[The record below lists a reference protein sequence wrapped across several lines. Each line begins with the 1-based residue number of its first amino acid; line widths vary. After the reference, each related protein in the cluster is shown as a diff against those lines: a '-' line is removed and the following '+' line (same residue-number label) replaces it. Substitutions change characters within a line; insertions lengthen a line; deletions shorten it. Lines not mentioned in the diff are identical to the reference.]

1 MSQQEKLAEGLKQL
15 GLDLTPEVQAQLLK
29 FVVLLHKWNKVHN
42 LTAIREPLKMITHH
56 LLDSLA
62 VLPYISGDRL
72 VDVGSGGG
80 LPGIPLAIEKPGLAI
95 TLLDSNHK
103 KTGFMRQAVIDLGL
117 KNVEVV
123 GERVEQ
129 FHPEQPFDIVI
140 SRAFSDLAEFVK
152 LTRHLLATGGRF
164 LAMKGVYPYEEIVAL
179 PPDVKVE
186 EVISLEV
193 PELGAKRHLVVMR
206 VLT

>member
-1 MSQQEKLAEGLKQL
+1 MSQQDKLAEGLKQL
-15 GLDLTPEVQAQLLK
+15 GLDLAPDVQAQLLK
-29 FVVLLHKWNKVHN
+29 FAGLLLKWNKVHN
-42 LTAIREPLKMITHH
+42 LTAIREPLKMVTHH

-62 VLPYISGDRL
+62 VLPYVSGGRL

-80 LPGIPLAIEKPGLAI
+80 LPGIPLAIEKPGLAV

-103 KTGFMRQAVIDLGL
+103 KAVFLRQAVIDLGL

-129 FHPEQPFDIVI
+129 FRPEQLFDAVI

-152 LTRHLLATGGRF
+152 LTRHLLTAEGWF
-164 LAMKGVYPYEEIVAL
+164 LAMKGVYPHEEIAAL
-179 PPDVKVE
+179 PSDIKVE
-186 EVISLEV
+186 QVISLEV

>member
-1 MSQQEKLAEGLKQL
+1 MSQQEKLAEGLRQL
-15 GLDLTPEVQAQLLK
+15 GLDLTPDVQAQLLK
-29 FVVLLHKWNKVHN
+29 FIGLLHKWNRVHN

-62 VLPYISGDRL
+62 VLPYVFGGRL

-117 KNVEVV
+117 KNVKVV

-129 FHPEQPFDIVI
+129 FQPEQPFDTVI

-164 LAMKGVYPYEEIVAL
+164 LAMKGVYPYEEIAAL
-179 PPDVKVE
+179 PPDIKVE
-186 EVISLEV
+186 EVISLEI

>member
-1 MSQQEKLAEGLKQL
+1 MSQQDKLAEGLKQL
-15 GLDLTPEVQAQLLK
+15 GLDLAPDVQAQLLK
-29 FVVLLHKWNKVHN
+29 FAGLLHKWNKVHN
-42 LTAIREPLKMITHH
+42 LTAIREPLKMVTHH

-62 VLPYISGDRL
+62 VLPYVSGGRL

-80 LPGIPLAIEKPGLAI
+80 VPGIPLAIEKPGLAI

-103 KTGFMRQAVIDLGL
+103 KAVFLRQAVIDLGL

-129 FHPEQPFDIVI
+129 FQPEQLFDTVI

-152 LTRHLLATGGRF
+152 LTRHLLAGGGRF
-164 LAMKGVYPYEEIVAL
+164 LAMKGVYPHEEIAAL
-179 PPDVKVE
+179 PPDIKVE
-186 EVISLEV
+186 QVISLEV

>member
-15 GLDLTPEVQAQLLK
+15 GLDLTPDVQAQLLK
-29 FVVLLHKWNKVHN
+29 FIGLLHKWNKVHN

-62 VLPYISGDRL
+62 VLPYISGERL

-80 LPGIPLAIEKPGLAI
+80 LPGIPLAIEKPDLSI
-95 TLLDSNHK
+95 TVLDSNHK

-123 GERVEQ
+123 GDRVELFQ
-129 FHPEQPFDIVI
+129 PGQPFDTVI

-152 LTRHLLATGGRF
+152 LTRHLLASGGKL
-164 LAMKGVYPYEEIVAL
+164 LAMKGVYPYEEIAAL
-179 PPDVKVE
+179 PPDIKVE
-186 EVISLEV
+186 AVIPLEV

>member
-1 MSQQEKLAEGLKQL
+1 MSQQEKLAEGLRQL
-15 GLDLTPEVQAQLLK
+15 GLDLTPDMQAQLLK
-29 FVVLLHKWNKVHN
+29 FIGLLHKWNKVHN

-62 VLPYISGDRL
+62 VLPYISGERL

-80 LPGIPLAIEKPGLAI
+80 LPGIPLAIEQPGLSI
-95 TLLDSNHK
+95 TVLDSNHK
-103 KTGFMRQAVIDLGL
+103 KAGFMRQAVIDLGL

-123 GERVEQ
+123 GERVEL
-129 FHPEQPFDIVI
+129 FRPEQLFDTVI

-152 LTRHLLATGGRF
+152 LTRHLLASGGKF
-164 LAMKGVYPYEEIVAL
+164 LAMKGVYPYEEIAAL
-179 PPDVKVE
+179 PPDIKVE
-186 EVISLEV
+186 QVISLEV
-193 PELGAKRHLVVMR
+193 PELGAKRHLVVLR

>member
-1 MSQQEKLAEGLKQL
+1 MSQQDKLAEGLKQL
-15 GLDLTPEVQAQLLK
+15 GLDLAPDVQAQLLK
-29 FVVLLHKWNKVHN
+29 FAGLLHKWNKVHN
-42 LTAIREPLKMITHH
+42 LTAIREPLKMVTHH

-62 VLPYISGDRL
+62 VLPYVSGGRL
-72 VDVGSGGG
+72 ADVGSGGG

-103 KTGFMRQAVIDLGL
+103 KAVFLRQAVIDLGL

-129 FHPEQPFDIVI
+129 FRPEHLFDTVI

-152 LTRHLLATGGRF
+152 LTRHLLAADGRF
-164 LAMKGVYPYEEIVAL
+164 LAMKGVYPHEEIAAL
-179 PPDVKVE
+179 PPDIKVE
-186 EVISLEV
+186 QVVSLEV

>member
-15 GLDLTPEVQAQLLK
+15 GFDLAPDVQAQLLK
-29 FVVLLHKWNKVHN
+29 FAGLLHKWNKVHN
-42 LTAIREPLKMITHH
+42 LTAIREPLKMVTHH

-62 VLPYISGDRL
+62 VLPYVSGGRL

-80 LPGIPLAIEKPGLAI
+80 LPGIPLAIEKPGLAV

-103 KTGFMRQAVIDLGL
+103 KAVFLRQAVIDLGL

-129 FHPEQPFDIVI
+129 FRPEQLFDTVI

-152 LTRHLLATGGRF
+152 LTRHLLAAEGRF
-164 LAMKGVYPYEEIVAL
+164 LAMKGVYPHEEIAAL
-179 PPDVKVE
+179 PPDIRVE
-186 EVISLEV
+186 QVISLEV